1 MTKIEENVNLKS
13 MEEVRGPGRA
23 ALGRVLA
30 LTQAQALS
38 VCPQQWERKEV
49 EMGGGA
55 SKESIFLLD
64 LFQRSKVGLL

>member
-49 EMGGGA
+49 EMGGGQA
-55 SKESIFLLD
+55 RRAFFFWTFFKEV
-64 LFQRSKVGLL
+64 K